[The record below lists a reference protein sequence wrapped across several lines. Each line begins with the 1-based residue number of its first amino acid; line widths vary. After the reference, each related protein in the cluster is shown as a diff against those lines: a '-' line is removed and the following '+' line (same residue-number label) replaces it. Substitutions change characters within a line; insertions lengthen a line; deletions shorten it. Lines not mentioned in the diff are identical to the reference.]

1 MNRLQELVDIRYL
14 QPLKEKTMVYN
25 RITPDIVY
33 ELSEIVEQPI
43 KIYVEDILAETIVN
57 IVADSLGLSRC
68 VKVIKLGA
76 AYNLIVL
83 SASFILQEKDISGD
97 FFLLDGDVYRNE
109 DDKRKAINKVLSGT
123 EKEHDNKVDKAVKL
137 LHQLRLPEETAPEKY
152 IFDMLVEMN
161 GDSELIGIAK
171 QLKAVP
177 DSHQWLD
184 TLVKRMGKSEE
195 LILNKIVEIVSEHER
210 WGDYVDELRKHLNEY
225 KSRLQ

>member
-33 ELSEIVEQPI
+33 ELSDDVEQPI

-57 IVADSLGLSRC
+57 IVADSLGLSRY
-68 VKVIKLGA
+68 VKVMKLGA

-109 DDKRKAINKVLSGT
+109 NDKRKAINKVLSGT
-123 EKEHDNKVDKAVKL
+123 EKEHDDKVDKAVKL
-137 LHQLRLPEETAPEKY
+137 LHQLRLPEKTAPEKY

-161 GDSELIGIAK
+161 GGNELIEIAK
-171 QLKAVP
+171 QLKAVS

-184 TLVKRMGKSEE
+184 KLVERMGKSEE

-210 WGDYVDELRKHLNEY
+210 WGDYVDELREHLIACKN
-225 KSRLQ
+225 RLQ